1 MCTLRSILV
10 LVVAVVAHDHCFAQ
24 KSLVALFRRVREMR
38 RHLEAEGIS
47 VRLAVVLVGRGFIW
61 EWIKKTADDA
71 PGFEYFEPRHYESC
85 YPCVR
90 QEPTKKIRRHL
101 PLEVRKSRDW

>member
-10 LVVAVVAHDHCFAQ
+10 LVVVVAHDHCFAQ

-47 VRLAVVLVGRGFIW
+47 VRLAVVLVGPRSESRVEQTKGEFTWDGRGYNGW
-61 EWIKKTADDA
+61 
-71 PGFEYFEPRHYESC
+71 
-85 YPCVR
+85 
-90 QEPTKKIRRHL
+90 
-101 PLEVRKSRDW
+101 